1 MHLRHLSKMYGLDD
15 PLICLN
21 KVPPTKNH
29 YKELILT
36 KITSF
41 HERDLRKDASQ
52 NDMMPYF
59 NVSLLGLRGRLHPAI
74 TNVTTSHAVK
84 KMRPHIKMLSG
95 NYLTFEQKSMQS
107 GGSPFRNNCEEKS

>member
-1 MHLRHLSKMYGLDD
+1 MAILHFETPSTHRISSINQSLDMYLNYHLKLKCWIRD
-15 PLICLN
+15 N
-21 KVPPTKNH
+21 
-29 YKELILT
+29 KELILT

-95 NYLTFEQKSMQS
+95 N
-107 GGSPFRNNCEEKS
+107 